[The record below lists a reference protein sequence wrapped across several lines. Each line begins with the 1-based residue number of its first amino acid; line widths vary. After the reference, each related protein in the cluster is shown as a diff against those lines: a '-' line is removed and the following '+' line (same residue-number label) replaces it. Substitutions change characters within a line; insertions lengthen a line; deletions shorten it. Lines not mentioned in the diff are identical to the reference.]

1 MSQATQSHTRWLGH
15 SEELWQNMV
24 HWRRKW
30 QPIPVFLP
38 QESPEQYEKAKRYD
52 TGKQALQV
60 GRFNMLPGKT
70 EGRLLT
76 VMRWLDSITNSI
88 SKLWLIVENSDKT
101 WSTRGG
107 NGKPLQYSC
116 LDNPMNSMKRQK
128 DMTLEDAPPQVR
140 KCPICYWGRTGGQL
154 LIALERMK
162 QLGQSRNDAK
172 LWMCLV
178 VKLKSDTLKN
188 NTA

>member
-60 GRFNMLPGKT
+60 GRFNMLPAKT

-88 SKLWLIVENSDKT
+88 SKLWLIVENRRAWCAALHGLQRVATQQLNNNKIRLLQHCKGETIIHTPCLQHTHTHTHAEFSRWRRQTLARQHAQVAHLISSRAGILNRSDAT
-101 WSTRGG
+101 CE
-107 NGKPLQYSC
+107 L
-116 LDNPMNSMKRQK
+116 
-128 DMTLEDAPPQVR
+128 
-140 KCPICYWGRTGGQL
+140 
-154 LIALERMK
+154 
-162 QLGQSRNDAK
+162 
-172 LWMCLV
+172 
-178 VKLKSDTLKN
+178 
-188 NTA
+188 